1 MQKKNNSMREA
12 LAKVWITSEG
22 KNPFQKTE
30 GEHENGKKT
39 MTGKPTT
46 KVKVNPEIE
55 EKKK

>member
-12 LAKVWITSEG
+12 LAKVWNTTEG

-30 GEHENGKKT
+30 GEHENSKKT

-46 KVKVNPEIE
+46 KVTVDPELK

>member
-1 MQKKNNSMREA
+1 M
-12 LAKVWITSEG
+12 
-22 KNPFQKTE
+22 PFQKTE

-39 MTGKPTT
+39 MPGKPTT